1 MKKFQPM
8 KKYTL
13 SVLLALIA
21 SLTFAQDLSYYLP
34 KGYTYNPAI
43 PTPKQV
49 LGYEVGEWHV
59 THDQLVIYMK
69 AVAEASDRVIF
80 EETGRSYEKRP
91 QTLLTI
97 TAPANLAKLD
107 QIKAER
113 AKLREPG
120 ASVNIQNIPVVMFMG
135 YSVHGNEPSGANA
148 SLLAA
153 YHFAAA
159 NEIASELE
167 NIILLLDPAINPDGL
182 NRFASWVNS
191 HKAYV
196 MNGDPAQ
203 RELNEAW
210 PRGRTNHYWFD
221 LNRDWLPVQHPESRN
236 RVRVFQSWLPNIHL
250 DFHEMGTN
258 STFFF
263 QPGVEARVHPLTPK
277 KNFELTSKI
286 GTYHAKALDEIG
298 SLYFTKE
305 NYDDFYYGKGSTYPD
320 VQGSIGILF
329 EQASSRGHLQESANG
344 MLSFPFTIRNQF
356 TANLSSY
363 QAAKEMRV
371 ELNQWMKD
379 FYNEIKNETTADIN
393 KAYIFG
399 AKEDDA
405 RSYHLADL
413 ILQHNIQVFALNE
426 NITVNGQEFKKETS
440 YIVPA
445 DQPQYRLIKAM
456 FETRTTFEDS
466 LFYDISAWT
475 YPMAFGLDYMAL
487 NSRILNL
494 ASVRQVEKNSLQL
507 APGKV
512 LGEAGAYQYA
522 MEWTDYYAPKAAYQ
536 LLKAGFLVRVT
547 NAEFSTPEGKTFRR
561 GTILIDKGESGMD
574 HAAFF
579 AKLQE
584 IAQFAHVDI
593 HAISTGYTTGINMGS
608 TYISKLETP
617 SVALL
622 VDGGVDSYEAG
633 EIWHLLDQRM
643 QMPVTL
649 LPMESVAG
657 ANLSRYNVI
666 LMADGNYGRLGQSGA
681 NALKNWVSQGNT
693 LVAKGGAL
701 RWLAQNEI
709 GKFSFREV
717 QNAEKGLQKSYA
729 DYENA
734 TGSKQTFGAIFKGK
748 LDITHP
754 VGYGYTDSDIHT
766 FRNDNFF
773 LEPSENPYANPLVYT
788 ANPLASG
795 YLHPSNLPGVQESAV
810 IRVSSQGRGRIIGF
824 ADNPNFRAFWFGTNK
839 LFMNSIFFGQ
849 IISGGTAR

>member
-1 MKKFQPM
+1 MRRF
-8 KKYTL
+8 
-13 SVLLALIA
+13 SFVFLLALLA
-21 SLTFAQDLSYYLP
+21 NFSWAQDLSYYLP
-34 KGYTYNPAI
+34 KGYTYNPAV

-59 THDQLVIYMK
+59 THDQLVNYMK
-69 AVAEASDRVIF
+69 AVAASSERVKF

-97 TAPANLAKLD
+97 TSPANLGKLD

-113 AKLREPG
+113 AKLRIPG
-120 ASVNIQNIPVVMFMG
+120 SSVNIQTMPAVMFMG

-148 SLLAA
+148 ALVAA

-159 NEIASELE
+159 NEIAADLE
-167 NIILLLDPAINPDGL
+167 NIVLLLDPAINPDGL

-236 RVRVFQSWLPNIHL
+236 RVKVFQSWLPNIHL

-263 QPGVEARVHPLTPK
+263 QPGVPSRVHPLTPK
-277 KNFELTSKI
+277 KNFELTEKI
-286 GTYHAKALDEIG
+286 GTYHAKALDQIG
-298 SLYFTKE
+298 SLYYNQE

-329 EQASSRGHLQESANG
+329 EQASSRGHLQESSNG

-363 QAAKEMRV
+363 EAAKEMRV

-379 FYNEIKNETTADIN
+379 FYTEIKNETTADVN

-399 AKEDDA
+399 AKEDEA
-405 RSYHLADL
+405 RSFHLTDL
-413 ILQHNIQVFALNE
+413 ILQHDIKVFALKE
-426 NITVNGQEFKKETS
+426 DITVNGKQFKKESS

-456 FETRTTFEDS
+456 FETRTTFQDS

-475 YPMAFGLDYMAL
+475 YPMAFHLDFMAL
-487 NSRILNL
+487 NSKILNL
-494 ASVRQVEKNSLQL
+494 ASVTQVDKNNFSLV
-507 APGKV
+507 PGRV
-512 LGEAGAYQYA
+512 LGQPSAYQYA
-522 MEWTDYYAPKAAYQ
+522 LEWTDYYSPKAAYQ
-536 LLKAGFLVRVT
+536 LLKAGFLVRVA
-547 NAEFSTPEGKTFRR
+547 NAEFSTAEGKTFGR
-561 GTILIDKGESGMD
+561 GTLLIDKGESGMND
-574 HAAFF
+574 QSFF

-584 IAQFAHVDI
+584 IAQSSNVDI
-593 HAISTGYTTGINMGS
+593 HALTTGYTGGANLGS
-608 TYISKLETP
+608 TFMAPLKTP
-617 SVALL
+617 TIALL
-622 VDGGVDSYEAG
+622 VDGGVDSGEAG

-643 QMPVTL
+643 KMPVTL
-649 LPMESVAG
+649 LPLDAVSST
-657 ANLSRYNVI
+657 NLSRYNVI
-666 LMADGNYGRLGQSGA
+666 LMADGSYSRLGQAGA
-681 NALKNWVSQGNT
+681 AAIKNWVSQGNT
-693 LVAKGGAL
+693 LIAKGGAL

-709 GKFSFREV
+709 GNFTFRSVDNE
-717 QNAEKGLQKSYA
+717 EKGLQKSYA
-729 DYENA
+729 DFENA
-734 TGSKQTFGAIFKGK
+734 TGSKQTFGAIFKAN
-748 LDITHP
+748 LDTTHP
-754 VGYGYTDSDIHT
+754 IGYGYSEKEIYT

-773 LEPSENPYANPLVYT
+773 LEPSANPYGNPLVYT

-795 YLHPSNLPGVQESAV
+795 YLHPSNLPGVKESAV
-810 IRVSSQGRGRIIGF
+810 IRVSGQGRGRIIGF

-839 LFMNSIFFGQ
+839 LFMNSILFGQ
-849 IISGGTAR
+849 VIEAGTTR

>member
-1 MKKFQPM
+1 MKKC
-8 KKYTL
+8 TL
-13 SVLLALIA
+13 SLILVF
-21 SLTFAQDLSYYLP
+21 LTTLVWAQDLSYYLP

-43 PTPKQV
+43 PTPKEV

-59 THDQLVIYMK
+59 THDQLVMYMK
-69 AVAEASDRVIF
+69 AVATASDRVIF

-97 TAPANLAKLD
+97 TSPSNLSKLD
-107 QIKAER
+107 QIKADR
-113 AKLREPG
+113 AKLRIPG
-120 ASVNIQNIPVVMFMG
+120 SNVDIQKMPVVMFMG

-148 SLLAA
+148 SLVAA

-159 NEIASELE
+159 NEIASDLE
-167 NIILLLDPAINPDGL
+167 NMVLLLDPAINPDGL

-263 QPGVEARVHPLTPK
+263 QPGVPARMHPLTPK
-277 KNFELTSKI
+277 KNFELTEKI
-286 GTYHAKALDEIG
+286 GTYHAKALDQIG
-298 SLYFTKE
+298 SLYYNQE

-356 TANLSSY
+356 TANLSSFE
-363 QAAKEMRV
+363 AAKEMRV

-379 FYNEIKNETTADIN
+379 FYTEIKNETTADVN

-413 ILQHNIQVFALNE
+413 ILQHDIKVYSLNE
-426 NITVNGQEFKKETS
+426 NITVNGKEFKKETS

-456 FETRTTFEDS
+456 FETRTTFQDS

-475 YPMAFGLDYMAL
+475 YPMAFHLDYMAL

-494 ASVRQVEKNSLQL
+494 ASVSEVDKNKFTL

-512 LGEAGAYQYA
+512 IGQSGAYQYA

-536 LLKAGFLVRVT
+536 LLKAGFLVRVANT
-547 NAEFSTPEGKTFRR
+547 EFSTAEGKTFGR
-561 GTILIDKGESGMD
+561 GTLLIDKGESGLENQ
-574 HAAFF
+574 AFF

-584 IAQFAHVDI
+584 IAQMAHVDI
-593 HAISTGYTTGINMGS
+593 HALTTGYTSGANLGS
-608 TYISKLETP
+608 TFMTPLTTPYI
-617 SVALL
+617 ALL
-622 VDGGVDSYEAG
+622 VDGGVDSGEAG

-643 QMPVTL
+643 KMPVTL
-649 LPMESVAG
+649 LPADAVGS

-666 LMADGNYGRLGQSGA
+666 LMADGNYVGLGQNGA
-681 NALKNWVSQGNT
+681 NAIKSWVSKGNT
-693 LVAKGGAL
+693 LVAKGGAI
-701 RWLAQNEI
+701 RWLIQNEI
-709 GKFSFREV
+709 GNFAIRNVDYS
-717 QNAEKGLQKSYA
+717 EKGLQRNYA

-734 TGSKQTFGAIFKGK
+734 TGAKGTFGAIFKAN
-748 LDITHP
+748 LDTTHP
-754 VGYGYTDSDIHT
+754 IGYGYQDREIFT

-773 LEPSENPYANPLVYT
+773 LEPSTNPYANPLVYT
-788 ANPLASG
+788 ADPLASG
-795 YLHPSNLPGVQESAV
+795 YLHPSNLPGVKESAV
-810 IRVSSQGRGRIIGF
+810 IRVSSHGRGRIIGF
-824 ADNPNFRAFWFGTNK
+824 ADNMNFRAFWFGTNK
-839 LFMNSIFFGQ
+839 LFLNSIFFGQ
-849 IISGGTAR
+849 VIQGGTTR

>member
-1 MKKFQPM
+1 MRRF
-8 KKYTL
+8 
-13 SVLLALIA
+13 SFVFLLALLA
-21 SLTFAQDLSYYLP
+21 NLSWAQDLSYYLP
-34 KGYTYNPAI
+34 KGYTYNPSV

-59 THDQLVIYMK
+59 THDQLVMYMK
-69 AVAEASDRVIF
+69 AVAAASDRVKF

-97 TAPANLAKLD
+97 TSPSNLGKLD

-120 ASVNIQNIPVVMFMG
+120 SSVNIQNMPVVMFMG

-159 NEIASELE
+159 NEIAADLE
-167 NIILLLDPAINPDGL
+167 NIVLLLDPAINPDGL

-236 RVRVFQSWLPNIHL
+236 RVKVFQSWLPNIHL

-263 QPGVEARVHPLTPK
+263 QPGVPSRVHPLTPK
-277 KNFELTSKI
+277 KNFELTEKI
-286 GTYHAKALDEIG
+286 GTYHAKALDQIG
-298 SLYFTKE
+298 SLYYNQE

-379 FYNEIKNETTADIN
+379 FYTEIKNETTADVN

-405 RSYHLADL
+405 RSFHLADL
-413 ILQHNIQVFALNE
+413 ILQHDIKVFALKE
-426 NITVNGQEFKKETS
+426 DITVNGKQFKKESS

-456 FETRTTFEDS
+456 FETRTTFQDS

-475 YPMAFGLDYMAL
+475 YPMAFHLDFMAL

-494 ASVRQVEKNSLQL
+494 ASVTQVDKNNFAQ

-512 LGEAGAYQYA
+512 IGEAGAYQYA
-522 MEWTDYYAPKAAYQ
+522 LEWTDYYAPKAAYQ
-536 LLKAGFLVRVT
+536 LLKAGFLVRVS
-547 NAEFSTPEGKTFRR
+547 NAEFSTAEGKTFGR
-561 GTILIDKGESGMD
+561 GTLLIDKGESGMD
-574 HAAFF
+574 NQAFF
-579 AKLQE
+579 AKLRE
-584 IAQFAHVDI
+584 IALGSHVDI
-593 HAISTGYTTGINMGS
+593 HALTTGYTGGANLGS
-608 TYISKLETP
+608 TFMAPLKTP
-617 SVALL
+617 NVALL
-622 VDGGVDSYEAG
+622 VDGGVDSGEAG

-643 QMPVTL
+643 KMPVTL
-649 LPMESVAG
+649 LPLDAVSG

-666 LMADGNYGRLGQSGA
+666 LMADGNYGRLGQAGA
-681 NALKNWVSQGNT
+681 TAIKNWVSQGNT

-709 GKFSFREV
+709 GNFTFRTV
-717 QNAEKGLQKSYA
+717 DNAEKGLQKNYA
-729 DYENA
+729 DFENA
-734 TGSKQTFGAIFKGK
+734 TGSKQTFGAIFKAN
-748 LDITHP
+748 LDTTHP
-754 VGYGYTDSDIHT
+754 IGYGYSEKEIYT

-773 LEPSENPYANPLVYT
+773 LEPSANPYANPLVYT

-795 YLHPSNLPGVQESAV
+795 YLHPSNLPGVKESAV
-810 IRVSSQGRGRIIGF
+810 IRVAGQGRGRIIGF

-849 IISGGTAR
+849 VIDGGTTR

>member
-1 MKKFQPM
+1 MRRF
-8 KKYTL
+8 
-13 SVLLALIA
+13 SFVFLLALVA
-21 SLTFAQDLSYYLP
+21 NFSWAQDLSYYLP
-34 KGYTYNPAI
+34 KGYTYNPKV

-59 THDQLVIYMK
+59 THDQLVTYMK
-69 AVAEASDRVIF
+69 AVAAASDRVKF

-97 TAPANLAKLD
+97 TSPSNLGKLD

-120 ASVNIQNIPVVMFMG
+120 YSVNIQNMPVVMFMG

-148 SLLAA
+148 ALVAA

-159 NEIASELE
+159 NEIATELE
-167 NIILLLDPAINPDGL
+167 NIVLLLDPAINPDGL

-191 HKAYV
+191 HKAYI

-236 RVRVFQSWLPNIHL
+236 RVKVFQSWLPNIHL

-263 QPGVEARVHPLTPK
+263 QPGVPSRVHPLTPK
-277 KNFELTSKI
+277 KNFELTEKI
-286 GTYHAKALDEIG
+286 GTYHAKALDQIG
-298 SLYFTKE
+298 SLYYNQE

-379 FYNEIKNETTADIN
+379 FYTEIKNETTADVN

-399 AKEDDA
+399 AKQDDA
-405 RSYHLADL
+405 RSFHLADL
-413 ILQHNIQVFALNE
+413 ILQHDIKVFALKE
-426 NITVNGQEFKKETS
+426 DITVNGKQFKKETS

-456 FETRTTFEDS
+456 FETRTTFQDS

-475 YPMAFGLDYMAL
+475 YPMAFHLDFMAL
-487 NSRILNL
+487 NSKILNL
-494 ASVRQVEKNSLQL
+494 ASVSQVDKNSFAQ

-512 LGEAGAYQYA
+512 IGQPGAYQYA

-536 LLKAGFLVRVT
+536 LMKAGFLVRVS
-547 NAEFSTPEGKTFRR
+547 NAEFSTAEGKTFGR
-561 GTILIDKGESGMD
+561 GTLLIDKGESGMD
-574 HAAFF
+574 NQAFF

-584 IAQFAHVDI
+584 IAQGSHVDI
-593 HAISTGYTTGINMGS
+593 HALITGYTGGANLGS
-608 TYISKLETP
+608 TFMAPLKTP
-617 SVALL
+617 TIALL
-622 VDGGVDSYEAG
+622 VDGGVDSGEAG

-643 QMPVTL
+643 KMPVTL
-649 LPMESVAG
+649 LPLDAVASS
-657 ANLSRYNVI
+657 NLARYNVI
-666 LMADGNYGRLGQSGA
+666 LMADGSYSRLGQAGA
-681 NALKNWVSQGNT
+681 AAIKNWVSQGNT

-709 GKFSFREV
+709 GNFTFRTVDNE
-717 QNAEKGLQKSYA
+717 EKGLQKSYA
-729 DYENA
+729 DFENA
-734 TGSKQTFGAIFKGK
+734 TGSKQTFGAIFKAN
-748 LDITHP
+748 LDTTHP
-754 VGYGYTDSDIHT
+754 IGYGYTEKEIYT

-773 LEPSENPYANPLVYT
+773 LEPSANPYANPLVYT

-795 YLHPSNLPGVQESAV
+795 YLHPSNLPGVKESAV
-810 IRVSSQGRGRIIGF
+810 IRVSGQGRGRIIGF

-849 IISGGTAR
+849 VIDGGTTR

>member
-1 MKKFQPM
+1 MRRF
-8 KKYTL
+8 
-13 SVLLALIA
+13 SFVFLLALVA
-21 SLTFAQDLSYYLP
+21 NLSWAQDLSYYLP
-34 KGYTYNPAI
+34 KGYTYNPKV

-59 THDQLVIYMK
+59 THDQLVNYMK
-69 AVAEASDRVIF
+69 AVAATSDRVKF

-97 TAPANLAKLD
+97 TSPANLGKLD

-120 ASVNIQNIPVVMFMG
+120 ASVNIQNMPVVMFMG

-148 SLLAA
+148 ALVAA

-159 NEIASELE
+159 NEIAADLE
-167 NIILLLDPAINPDGL
+167 NIVLLLDPAINPDGL

-191 HKAYV
+191 HKAYIL
-196 MNGDPAQ
+196 NGDPAQ

-236 RVRVFQSWLPNIHL
+236 RVKVFQSWLPNIHL

-263 QPGVEARVHPLTPK
+263 QPGVPSRVHPLTPK
-277 KNFELTSKI
+277 KNFELTEKI
-286 GTYHAKALDEIG
+286 GTYHAKALDQIG
-298 SLYFTKE
+298 SLYYNQE

-379 FYNEIKNETTADIN
+379 FYTEIKNETTADVN

-399 AKEDDA
+399 AKDDDA
-405 RSYHLADL
+405 RSFHLADL
-413 ILQHNIQVFALNE
+413 ILQHDIKVFALKE
-426 NITVNGQEFKKETS
+426 DITVNGKQFKKESS

-456 FETRTTFEDS
+456 FETRTSFQDS

-475 YPMAFGLDYMAL
+475 YPMAFHLDFMAL
-487 NSRILNL
+487 NSKILNL
-494 ASVRQVEKNSLQL
+494 ASVSQVDKNNFAQ
-507 APGKV
+507 APGKMI
-512 LGEAGAYQYA
+512 GQPGAYQYA
-522 MEWTDYYAPKAAYQ
+522 LEWTDYYAPKAAYQ
-536 LLKAGFLVRVT
+536 LLKAGFLVRVA
-547 NAEFSTPEGKTFRR
+547 NAEFSTAEGKTFGR
-561 GTILIDKGESGMD
+561 GTLLIDKGETGMD
-574 HAAFF
+574 NQAFF

-584 IAQFAHVDI
+584 IAQSSHVDI
-593 HAISTGYTTGINMGS
+593 HALTTGYTAGANLGS
-608 TYISKLETP
+608 TFMAPLKTP
-617 SVALL
+617 TIALL
-622 VDGGVDSYEAG
+622 VDGGVDSGEAG

-643 QMPVTL
+643 KMPVTL
-649 LPMESVAG
+649 LPLDAVSST
-657 ANLSRYNVI
+657 NLSRYNVI
-666 LMADGNYGRLGQSGA
+666 LMADGSYSRLGQAGA
-681 NALKNWVSQGNT
+681 AAIKNWVSQGNT
-693 LVAKGGAL
+693 LLAKGGAL

-709 GKFSFREV
+709 GNFTFRAVDNE
-717 QNAEKGLQKSYA
+717 EKGLQKSYA
-729 DYENA
+729 DFENA
-734 TGSKQTFGAIFKGK
+734 TGSKQTFGAIFKAN
-748 LDITHP
+748 LDTTHP
-754 VGYGYTDSDIHT
+754 IGYGYTEKEIYT

-773 LEPSENPYANPLVYT
+773 LEPSKNPYANPLVYT

-795 YLHPSNLPGVQESAV
+795 YLHPSNLPGVKESAV
-810 IRVSSQGRGRIIGF
+810 IRVSGQGRGRIIGF

-839 LFMNSIFFGQ
+839 LFLNSIFFGQ
-849 IISGGTAR
+849 VIDGGTTR

>member
-1 MKKFQPM
+1 MRRF
-8 KKYTL
+8 
-13 SVLLALIA
+13 SFVFLLALLA
-21 SLTFAQDLSYYLP
+21 NFSWAQDLSYYLP
-34 KGYTYNPAI
+34 KGYTYNPKV

-59 THDQLVIYMK
+59 THDQLVTYMK
-69 AVAEASDRVIF
+69 AVAATSDRVKF

-97 TAPANLAKLD
+97 TSPANLGKLD
-107 QIKAER
+107 QIKADR
-113 AKLREPG
+113 AKLRIPG
-120 ASVNIQNIPVVMFMG
+120 STVDIQNMPVVMFMG

-148 SLLAA
+148 ALVAA

-159 NEIASELE
+159 NEIAADLE
-167 NIILLLDPAINPDGL
+167 NIVLLLDPAINPDGL

-191 HKAYV
+191 HKAYIL
-196 MNGDPAQ
+196 NGDPAQ

-236 RVRVFQSWLPNIHL
+236 RVKVFQSWLPNIHL

-263 QPGVEARVHPLTPK
+263 QPGVPSRVHPLTPK
-277 KNFELTSKI
+277 KNFELTEKI
-286 GTYHAKALDEIG
+286 GTYHAKALDQIG
-298 SLYFTKE
+298 SLYYNQE

-379 FYNEIKNETTADIN
+379 FYTEIKNETTADVN

-399 AKEDDA
+399 AKEDEA
-405 RSYHLADL
+405 RSFHLADL
-413 ILQHNIQVFALNE
+413 ILQHDIKVFALKE
-426 NITVNGQEFKKETS
+426 DITVNGKQFKKESS

-456 FETRTTFEDS
+456 FETRTTFQDS

-475 YPMAFGLDYMAL
+475 YPMAFHLDFMAL
-487 NSRILNL
+487 NSKILNL
-494 ASVRQVEKNSLQL
+494 ASVSQIDKNNFGLT
-507 APGKV
+507 PGKV
-512 LGEAGAYQYA
+512 VGQPGAYQYA
-522 MEWTDYYAPKAAYQ
+522 LEWTDYYAPKAAYQ
-536 LLKAGFLVRVT
+536 LLKAGFLVRVA
-547 NAEFSTPEGKTFRR
+547 NAEFSTAEGKTFGR
-561 GTILIDKGESGMD
+561 GTLLIDKGESGMD
-574 HAAFF
+574 NQAFF

-584 IAQFAHVDI
+584 IAQGSHVDI
-593 HAISTGYTTGINMGS
+593 HALTTGYTAGANLGS
-608 TYISKLETP
+608 TFMAPLKTP
-617 SVALL
+617 TIALL
-622 VDGGVDSYEAG
+622 VDGGVDSGEAG

-643 QMPVTL
+643 KMPVTL
-649 LPMESVAG
+649 LPLDALSST
-657 ANLSRYNVI
+657 NLSRYNVI
-666 LMADGNYGRLGQSGA
+666 LMADGSYSRLGQAGA
-681 NALKNWVSQGNT
+681 AAIKNWVSQGNT
-693 LVAKGGAL
+693 LLAKGGAL

-709 GKFSFREV
+709 GNFTFRDVDNE
-717 QNAEKGLQKSYA
+717 EKGLQKSYA
-729 DYENA
+729 DFENA
-734 TGSKQTFGAIFKGK
+734 TGSKQTFGAIFKAN
-748 LDITHP
+748 LDTTHP
-754 VGYGYTDSDIHT
+754 IGYGYKEKEIYT

-773 LEPSENPYANPLVYT
+773 LEPSTNPYANPLVYT

-795 YLHPSNLPGVQESAV
+795 YLHPSNLPGVKESAV
-810 IRVSSQGRGRIIGF
+810 IRVSGQGRGRIIGF

-849 IISGGTAR
+849 VIDGGTTR

>member
-1 MKKFQPM
+1 MRRF
-8 KKYTL
+8 
-13 SVLLALIA
+13 SFVFLLALVA
-21 SLTFAQDLSYYLP
+21 NLSWAQDLSYYLP
-34 KGYTYNPAI
+34 KGYTYNPKV

-59 THDQLVIYMK
+59 THDQLVNYMK
-69 AVAEASDRVIF
+69 AVAATSDRVKF

-97 TAPANLAKLD
+97 TSPANLGKLD

-120 ASVNIQNIPVVMFMG
+120 ASVNIQNMPVVMFMG

-148 SLLAA
+148 ALVAA

-159 NEIASELE
+159 NEIAADLE
-167 NIILLLDPAINPDGL
+167 NIVLLLDPAINPDGL

-236 RVRVFQSWLPNIHL
+236 RVKVFQSWLPNIHL

-263 QPGVEARVHPLTPK
+263 QPGVPSRVHPLTPK
-277 KNFELTSKI
+277 KNFELTEKI
-286 GTYHAKALDEIG
+286 GTYHAKALDQIG
-298 SLYFTKE
+298 SLYYNQE

-379 FYNEIKNETTADIN
+379 FYTEIKNETTADVN

-399 AKEDDA
+399 AKDDDA
-405 RSYHLADL
+405 RSFHLADL
-413 ILQHNIQVFALNE
+413 ILQHDIKVFALKE
-426 NITVNGQEFKKETS
+426 DITVNGKQFKKESS

-456 FETRTTFEDS
+456 FETRTSFQDS

-475 YPMAFGLDYMAL
+475 YPMAFHLDFMAL
-487 NSRILNL
+487 NSKILNL
-494 ASVRQVEKNSLQL
+494 ASVSQVDKNNFAQ
-507 APGKV
+507 APGKMI
-512 LGEAGAYQYA
+512 GQPGAYQYA
-522 MEWTDYYAPKAAYQ
+522 LEWTDYYAPKAAYQ
-536 LLKAGFLVRVT
+536 LLKAGFLVRVA
-547 NAEFSTPEGKTFRR
+547 NAEFSTAEGKTFGR
-561 GTILIDKGESGMD
+561 GTLLIDKGETGMD
-574 HAAFF
+574 NQAFF

-584 IAQFAHVDI
+584 IAQSSHVDI
-593 HAISTGYTTGINMGS
+593 HALTTGYTAGANLGS
-608 TYISKLETP
+608 TFMAPLKTP
-617 SVALL
+617 TIALL
-622 VDGGVDSYEAG
+622 VDGGVDSGEAG

-643 QMPVTL
+643 KMPVTL
-649 LPMESVAG
+649 LPLDAVSST
-657 ANLSRYNVI
+657 NLSRYNVI
-666 LMADGNYGRLGQSGA
+666 LMADGSYSRLGQAGA
-681 NALKNWVSQGNT
+681 AAIKNWVSQGNT
-693 LVAKGGAL
+693 LLAKGGAL

-709 GKFSFREV
+709 GNFTFRAVDNE
-717 QNAEKGLQKSYA
+717 EKGLQKSYA
-729 DYENA
+729 DFENA
-734 TGSKQTFGAIFKGK
+734 TGSKQTFGAIFKAN
-748 LDITHP
+748 LDTTHP
-754 VGYGYTDSDIHT
+754 IGYGYTEKEIYT

-773 LEPSENPYANPLVYT
+773 LEPSKNPYANPLVYT

-795 YLHPSNLPGVQESAV
+795 YLHPSNLPGVKESAV
-810 IRVSSQGRGRIIGF
+810 IRVSGQGRGRIIGF

-849 IISGGTAR
+849 VIDGGTTR